1 MLPGNTV
8 WCAGRRFARHVVV
21 DVPQWGACLAFDLR
35 FRLYAGMSPAL
46 EACVQRHIEALGRA
60 APGLLATLPAKF
72 ADSLP
77 QVFAASEFLAEACVR
92 DPEMLADPRAR
103 SATRNASAESVRA

>member
-1 MLPGNTV
+1 MLLSISHSG
-8 WCAGRRFARHVVV
+8 AG
-21 DVPQWGACLAFDLR
+21 LAFHLR
-35 FRLYAGMSPAL
+35 FRLCAGMRPAL
-46 EACVQRHIEALGRA
+46 EARVQRHIGALRRA
-60 APGLLATLPAKF
+60 APGFPATLPSEF

-77 QVFAASEFLAEACVR
+77 RVFAASEFLAEACVR